1 MYSMREFKKPDVT
14 APRFRPAVYNV
25 LNKEFF
31 ESFKKK
37 YSKYKDL
44 DNLDLKNIIK
54 KFNYAV
60 YNKVI
65 DVRDGIQLPES
76 IGWLFIGTCQ
86 QSKKQNI
93 NYAKSLKYGVSV
105 SNNNWETDG
114 KLAKIFFTNHA
125 PKHKIKNR
133 EFWGFTACR
142 NFKRTVA
149 KTYPENW
156 NMYIVVDATK
166 KLNLTYSNTVYRD
179 RKNKEAELALK
190 QYNDSNL

>member
-1 MYSMREFKKPDVT
+1 
-14 APRFRPAVYNV
+14 
-25 LNKEFF
+25 
-31 ESFKKK
+31 
-37 YSKYKDL
+37 
-44 DNLDLKNIIK
+44 
-54 KFNYAV
+54 V

-65 DVRDGIQLPES
+65 DVRDGVQLPES

-86 QSKKQNI
+86 QSKKQNV

-142 NFKRTVA
+142 NFKRSVA

-166 KLNLTYSNTVYRD
+166 KLNLTYSKAVYRD